1 MSDYRKLRD
10 MDEFYKLLE
19 EMKGWIRNFYE
30 NGSAIA
36 VYSFDNIHD
45 RDSIYDF
52 LSNWAATT
60 TNYKP
65 LKLYRGRN
73 IAGDEHYLIF
83 AWK

>member
-19 EMKGWIRNFYE
+19 EMKGRLRRFYE
-30 NGSAIA
+30 SGSPMT

-52 LSNWAATT
+52 LSNWAAT
-60 TNYKP
+60 NYKTI
-65 LKLYRGRN
+65 KLYRDCN
-73 IAGDEHYLIF
+73 IAGDEYYLIF
-83 AWK
+83 AK

>member
-1 MSDYRKLRD
+1 MSDYKKLRD

-19 EMKGWIRNFYE
+19 EMKGRIRRFYE
-30 NGSAIA
+30 SGSATT

-52 LSNWAATT
+52 LSNWAAT
-60 TNYKP
+60 NYKT
-65 LKLYRGRN
+65 LKLYRDRN

-83 AWK
+83 VR

>member
-1 MSDYRKLRD
+1 MSDYKKLRD

-19 EMKGWIRNFYE
+19 EMKGRIRRFYE

-52 LSNWAATT
+52 LYNWAATQ
-60 TNYKP
+60 YKNI
-65 LKLYRGRN
+65 KLYRDRN

-83 AWK
+83 TK